1 MIDLCNAR
9 VNASVTVHTWAAGHD
24 YRCAW
29 LVECLNRHTADDWGD
44 IDPHAQA
51 ANTRAITNSDGRI
64 ISAYPV
70 PPQPRRRQP
79 RPNRLD
85 HHRRPRA
92 TTHHHNGSVSER
104 LLIRRRPSP
113 RPIAATDRG
122 SG

>member
-9 VNASVTVHTWAAGHD
+9 VSASATVHAWAAGHD

-44 IDPHAQA
+44 IDPHDQA

-70 PPQPRRRQP
+70 PAHLAGGNPDPTVWIITDDLDQPP
-79 RPNRLD
+79 
-85 HHRRPRA
+85 
-92 TTHHHNGSVSER
+92 TTTTV
-104 LLIRRRPSP
+104 LFPS
-113 RPIAATDRG
+113 DY
-122 SG
+122 